1 MPKRITAVAK
11 NFTDLS
17 DHLSLKRNII
27 NTSSLNNLPN
37 SRMAPSLWSNNSSS
51 TATDDYLIE
60 KDDIEEDDIE
70 EEDDDEE
77 SLSTAISISSIRS
90 AVPRTGSFVN
100 ELSKRLAQ
108 SGKKGEAV
116 SHITTAT
123 NINTVFATS
132 TTSIRRSAPLDELI
146 FPMPAS
152 MQHIRKSVPAS
163 ASSPSLMKRSTT
175 GTSVHSMASN
185 TSSTVMDWKW
195 FPHFSSASLPPPL
208 SDQPPLTRSSAL
220 KRARVVQELIS
231 TEKSYQ
237 ADMELIQEI
246 YLDEQIFSKL
256 EIKQIFINLLDIIAF
271 EKEFIQLLE
280 SCQQDEYHN
289 ENKMTIGIAFSMMMH
304 RIEQIY
310 GNYCKR
316 HEDAVC
322 KIQELSHRS
331 SSIQTF
337 FTVKQA
343 KKTYSYY
350 Y

>member
-1 MPKRITAVAK
+1 MPKRITTVAK

-17 DHLSLKRNII
+17 DHLSLKRNIT
-27 NTSSLNNLPN
+27 NTNSLNDLPN
-37 SRMAPSLWSNNSSS
+37 SRTAPSLWSNNSSS
-51 TATDDYLIE
+51 TITEDHPIE
-60 KDDIEEDDIE
+60 EHDIEEDN
-70 EEDDDEE
+70 DDEE
-77 SLSTAISISSIRS
+77 SIFTAISISSIPS
-90 AVPRTGSFVN
+90 VVPRTGSFVN

-123 NINTVFATS
+123 SINTISATS
-132 TTSIRRSAPLDELI
+132 TTSIRRSAPLDELM
-146 FPMPAS
+146 FPMPTS

-163 ASSPSLMKRSTT
+163 TSSPSLMKRSAT

-195 FPHFSSASLPPPL
+195 FPHSSSTSPPPPPPL
-208 SDQPPLTRSSAL
+208 PDQPPLTRSSAL

-246 YLDEQIFSKL
+246 YLNEQVFSKL

-289 ENKMTIGIAFSMMMH
+289 ESEMTIGIAFSMMMH

-310 GNYCKR
+310 GDYCKR

-322 KIQELSHRS
+322 KIQELSHQS

-343 KKTYSYY
+343 QIYSYHY
-350 Y
+350 